1 MRLACDTGGTFTDLV
16 VEHDDGSLAM
26 FKAPTTPD
34 DPVRG
39 VIDALSLAAK
49 QAKQPLDAFL
59 KHADTFMHGTTHA
72 INAIITG
79 RVARTAMLTTAGHR
93 DMLVLREG
101 GRADPFDMTTPYP
114 EPYIP
119 RALTFEVMERIEA
132 SGKVRQPLDEAALV
146 QTLGE
151 LEQRDVAA
159 IAVCLLWSIANSVH
173 ELRVGALI
181 EKHLPGLPFTLSHQL
196 NPTLREYRRASSTA
210 IDASLKPLMTRY
222 LGQLNARLVDVGFT
236 GRILVL
242 TSQGGMIGA
251 EELAKAPIHV
261 INSGPSLAP
270 VAGRHYGAIAPNR
283 DIIVAD
289 TGGTTYDVSLV
300 RGGAIPLTRETWIGR
315 PYSGHITGFPSVDV
329 KSVGA
334 GGGSIARVDE
344 GGVLHVGPKSAGA
357 VPGPVCYGRGGTQPT
372 LTDACV
378 ALGYLDPAYFL
389 GGTITLDRQG
399 AIDAIRREVA
409 VPLGCSVNEAA
420 AAILTLATE
429 NMVQAIADIT
439 VNQGINPANALLIGG
454 GGAAG
459 FNSVLIARRLGIRT
473 VVFPELGAALSAAG
487 ALMSEIASDS
497 RATALMTTRSFN
509 QAAANAVLDKLE
521 EEGRAFLAASDM
533 PESNQ
538 SIRYAVEARYEHQ
551 VWEIEVPLPARRFDS
566 KADIDA
572 FVEAFHTAHERIFAF
587 RDPDSPVEVVGW
599 SARASVRLH
608 DRPVGRIAFHRDQH
622 VGSATRTIYLPA
634 EGAVDAE
641 RVRLVDMIVGETRQG
656 PAIIE
661 TPFTTILVDTAC
673 TFELTAGGSLILNLQ
688 QAEDSDYGRTKAKR
702 RDARGS

>member
-16 VEHDDGSLAM
+16 VERDDGTLEM

-39 VIDALSLAAK
+39 VIDALSLAAGHAGMEL
-49 QAKQPLDAFL
+49 QAYLRQ
-59 KHADTFMHGTTHA
+59 ADTFMHGTTHA

-79 RVARTAMLTTAGHR
+79 RTARTAMLTTAGHR

-101 GRADPFDMTTPYP
+101 GRADPFDMTAPYP

-119 RALTFEVMERIEA
+119 RSLTFEVQERI
-132 SGKVRQPLDEAALV
+132 GVGGRVLTPLDETALIA
-146 QTLGE
+146 TIAE
-151 LEQRDVAA
+151 LERKDVAA
-159 IAVCLLWSIANSVH
+159 VAVCLLWSIANPAH
-173 ELRVGALI
+173 ELRVGELL
-181 EKHLPGLPFTLSHQL
+181 KQHLPGVPYTLSHQL
-196 NPTLREYRRASSTA
+196 NPTMREYRRASSAA

-222 LGQLNARLVDVGFT
+222 MGNLNARLSEVGFE

-242 TSQGGMIGA
+242 TSQGGMIDA
-251 EELAKAPIHV
+251 AELAKSPIHV

-270 VAGRHYGAIAPNR
+270 VAGRHYGAVAPGR
-283 DIIVAD
+283 DIVVAD

-300 RGGAIPLTRETWIGR
+300 RGGVIPLSRETWIGQ
-315 PYSGHITGFPSVDV
+315 PYSGHMTGFPSVDV

-334 GGGSIARVDE
+334 GGGSIAYVDE

-389 GGTITLDRQG
+389 GGTIALDRQG
-399 AIDAIRREVA
+399 AIDAIRRDVA
-409 VPLGCSVNEAA
+409 DPLGCPVEEAA
-420 AAILTLATE
+420 ASILTLATE

-439 VNQGINPANALLIGG
+439 VNQGISPADAVLIGG

-497 RATALMTTRSFN
+497 RATALITTKAFDRDL
-509 QAAANAVLDKLE
+509 ANDILGKLE
-521 EEGRAFLAASDM
+521 AQGQAFLAASDAL
-533 PESNQ
+533 ESRQ
-538 SIRYAVEARYEHQ
+538 SMRFAVEARYEHQ
-551 VWEIEVPLPARRFDS
+551 VWEIEVPLPVRRFETQ
-566 KADIDA
+566 ADIDA
-572 FVEAFHTAHERIFAF
+572 FIEAFHAAHERIFAF
-587 RDPDSPVEVVGW
+587 RDTESAVEIVGW
-599 SARASVRLH
+599 AARASIRLH
-608 DRPVGRIAFHRDQH
+608 DRAVGRIVYDKSRRAEESER
-622 VGSATRTIYLPA
+622 SIYLPA
-634 EGAVDAE
+634 EGAVQAKLI
-641 RVRLVDMIVGETRQG
+641 RLVDMTVGDKQNG
-656 PAIIE
+656 PAIVE
-661 TPFTTILVDTAC
+661 TPFTTILVDSAC
-673 TFELTAGGSLILNLQ
+673 TFELAADGSLILHL
-688 QAEDSDYGRTKAKR
+688 S
-702 RDARGS
+702 

>member
-39 VIDALSLAAK
+39 VIDALSLAAR
-49 QAKQPLDAFL
+49 QADQPLDVFL
-59 KHADTFMHGTTHA
+59 KRADTFMHGTTHA

-79 RVARTAMLTTAGHR
+79 RTARTAMLTTAGHR

-101 GRADPFDMTTPYP
+101 GRSDPFDMTTPYP

-119 RALTFEVMERIEA
+119 RALTFEVIERIGA
-132 SGKVRQPLDEAALV
+132 GGKVLRALDEAALV
-146 QTLGE
+146 ETLAE
-151 LEQRDVAA
+151 LGRREVAA
-159 IAVCLLWSIANSVH
+159 VAVCLLWSIANPTH

-181 EKHLPGLPFTLSHQL
+181 EQHLPDVPYTLSHQL

-222 LGQLNARLVDVGFT
+222 MGQLNSRLADAGFD

-242 TSQGGMIGA
+242 TSQGGMIDA
-251 EELAKAPIHV
+251 AELAKAPIHV

-270 VAGRHYGAIAPNR
+270 VAGRHYGAVVPDS

-300 RGGAIPLTRETWIGR
+300 RGGAIPLSRETWIGE
-315 PYSGHITGFPSVDV
+315 PYRGHITGFPSVDV

-334 GGGSIARVDE
+334 GGGSIARVDD
-344 GGVLHVGPKSAGA
+344 GGVLHVGPQSAGA
-357 VPGPVCYGRGGTQPT
+357 VPGPVCYRRGGTQPT

-389 GGTITLDRQG
+389 GGTMALDSER
-399 AIDAIRREVA
+399 AIEAIRRQIAE
-409 VPLGCSVNEAA
+409 PIGCSVDEAA
-420 AAILTLATE
+420 AAIVTLATE

-439 VNQGINPANALLIGG
+439 VNQGIDPAKAVLIGG

-459 FNSVLIARRLGIRT
+459 FNSVLIARRLGIHT
-473 VVFPELGAALSAAG
+473 VVFPELSAALSAAG

-497 RATALMTTRSFN
+497 RATLLTTTKAFDAS
-509 QAAANAVLDKLE
+509 AANAVLGKLE
-521 EEGRAFLAASDM
+521 AEGRAFLAASDA
-533 PESNQ
+533 PESRH
-538 SIRYAVEARYEHQ
+538 SMRFAVEARYENQ
-551 VWEIEVPLPARRFDS
+551 VWEIEVSLPVDRFS
-566 KADIDA
+566 CQADIDA
-572 FVEAFHTAHERIFAF
+572 LVEAFHAAHERIFAF
-587 RDPDSPVEVVGW
+587 RDPGSSVEIVGW
-599 SARASVRLH
+599 SARAAVRLH
-608 DRPVGRIAFHRDQH
+608 DRAIGRIAFNRDERN
-622 VGSATRTIYLPA
+622 GTATRRIYLPA
-634 EGAVDAE
+634 EGAAE
-641 RVRLVDMIVGETRQG
+641 ADLVRLVDLTIGEVRSG
-656 PAIIE
+656 PAIVE

-673 TFELTAGGSLILNLQ
+673 TFWLTADGSLILNLQ
-688 QAEDSDYGRTKAKR
+688 
-702 RDARGS
+702 